1 METNLAVI
9 LKPGRE
15 KSIRQHHP
23 WIFSGAIRDVRG
35 APEPGETVDV
45 LAHDGAWLARGAY
58 SPASQIRVRVW
69 SWSQDEAIDA
79 GFFERGLSRAA
90 EARSAL
96 AERTDAM
103 RLVHAENDGLP
114 GLIVDRYGEWIVVQ
128 SLSAGAERWLDT
140 MVTWLARLPGVRGV
154 YERSDADVREKEG
167 LPVRVGLRVGEEPP
181 AELVIREGEWRFAV
195 DLRRGHK
202 TGFYL
207 DQRESRR
214 VVRDLAGRRMRG
226 GRVLNAFAYSGSFAV
241 AALAGGAREVVNVDS
256 SGEALRLAR
265 RNYELNALAAAEASF
280 VEEDIFS
287 FLRRMR
293 DMGVTFDMIILD
305 PPKFAHSTADVMR
318 ATRAYKDINWLA
330 FRLVRPGG
338 CVVSF
343 SCSGLVS
350 ADLFQ
355 KVLFGAAEDAG
366 RQVQI
371 LDRLGQPEDHPVRLS
386 FPEGAYLKG
395 LVCRLE

>member
-1 METNLAVI
+1 MDTNLAVL

-15 KSIRQHHP
+15 KSVRQHHP

-35 APEPGETVDV
+35 APEPGETVDA

-69 SWSQDEAIDA
+69 SWSEDDAIDA
-79 GFFERGLSRAA
+79 GFFERGLSRAK

-140 MVTWLARLPGVRGV
+140 IVTWLARLPGVRGV

-181 AELVIREGEWRFAV
+181 PELVIREGEWRFAV

-214 VVRDLAGRRMRG
+214 AVCEMVGRCARG

-256 SGEALRLAR
+256 SGEALLLAR
-265 RNYELNALAAAEASF
+265 RNYELNAHAAAEASF
-280 VEEDIFS
+280 VEEDVFG

-293 DMGVTFDMIILD
+293 DVGVTFDMVILD

-371 LDRLGQPEDHPVRLS
+371 VGRLGQPEDHPVRLS

-395 LVCRLE
+395 LVMRVE

>member
-1 METNLAVI
+1 MTNLSVL

-15 KSIRQHHP
+15 KSVRQHHP
-23 WIFSGAIRDVRG
+23 WIFSGAIRELRG
-35 APEPGETVDV
+35 EPEPGATVEV
-45 LAHDGAWLARGAY
+45 LAHDGAWLARGAF

-69 SWSQDEAIDA
+69 TWSQEEAIDG
-79 GFFERGLSRAA
+79 GFFERRLARAV
-90 EARSAL
+90 EARSGL
-96 AERTDAM
+96 AASTDAM
-103 RLVHAENDGLP
+103 RLVNAENDGLP
-114 GLIVDRYGEWIVVQ
+114 GLILDRYAEWVVVQ
-128 SLSAGAERWLDT
+128 SLWSGAERWLESIVDSA
-140 MVTWLARLPGVRGV
+140 ARLPEVRGV

-167 LPVRVGLRVGEEPP
+167 LPARVGVRAGEEPP
-181 AELVIREGEWRFAV
+181 LELVIREGEWRFAV
-195 DLRRGHK
+195 DVRGGHK

-207 DQRESRR
+207 DQRDNRR
-214 VVRDLAGRRMRG
+214 VVHDLARRWASG
-226 GRVLNAFAYSGSFAV
+226 GRVLNAFAYSGSFGV
-241 AALAGGAREVVNVDS
+241 AALAGGAGEMVNVDS

-265 RNYELNALAAAEASF
+265 RNYELNTLAAPEASF
-280 VEEDIFS
+280 VEEDVFS

-293 DMGVTFDMIILD
+293 DMGVTFDMVILD

-350 ADLFQ
+350 PDLFQ
-355 KVLFGAAEDAG
+355 KVVFGAAEDAG
-366 RQVQI
+366 RQAVI
-371 LDRLGQPEDHPVRLS
+371 MEHLSQPEDHPVLLS

-395 LVCRLE
+395 LVCRVE

>member
-1 METNLAVI
+1 MTHASVI

-15 KSIRQHHP
+15 KSVRQHHP
-23 WIFSGAIRDVRG
+23 WVFSGAVRELRG
-35 APEPGETVDV
+35 EPEPGATVEV
-45 LAHDGAWLARGAY
+45 LAHDGAWLARGAF

-69 SWSQDEAIDA
+69 TWSQEEEID
-79 GFFERGLSRAA
+79 GSFFERRLARAV
-90 EARSAL
+90 EARSGL
-96 AERTDAM
+96 AASTDAM

-114 GLIVDRYGEWIVVQ
+114 GLILDRYGAWVVVQ
-128 SLSAGAERWLDT
+128 SLSAGAERWLESIVDAA
-140 MVTWLARLPGVRGV
+140 ARLPGVRGV
-154 YERSDADVREKEG
+154 FERSDVDVRQKEG
-167 LPVRVGLRVGEEPP
+167 LPERVGARWGEEPP
-181 AELVIREGEWRFAV
+181 AENLIHEGDWRFAV
-195 DLRRGHK
+195 DVRGGHK

-207 DQRESRR
+207 DQRDSRR
-214 VVRDLAGRRMRG
+214 VVHDLAGRWARG

-241 AALAGGAREVVNVDS
+241 AALAGGAGEVVNVDS
-256 SGEALRLAR
+256 SSEALRLAR
-265 RNYELNALAAAEASF
+265 RNYELNGLESRDTDF
-280 VEEDIFS
+280 VEEDVFR

-293 DMGVTFDMIILD
+293 DMGVTFDMVILD
-305 PPKFAHSTADVMR
+305 PPKFAHSAADVMR

-355 KVLFGAAEDAG
+355 KVLFGAAEDAE
-366 RQVQI
+366 RQAVI
-371 LDRLGQPEDHPVRLS
+371 MEHLSQPEDHPVRLS

>member
-1 METNLAVI
+1 MTHTSVI

-15 KSIRQHHP
+15 KSVSQHHP

-35 APEPGETVDV
+35 DPSAGETVEV
-45 LAHDGAWLARGAY
+45 SASDGSWLARGAY
-58 SPASQIRVRVW
+58 SPASQIRVRLW
-69 SWSQDEAIDA
+69 TWAHDEAIDS
-79 GFFERGLSRAA
+79 GFFERRLARAVG
-90 EARSAL
+90 ARSGL
-96 AERTDAM
+96 AAATDAM
-103 RLVHAENDGLP
+103 RLVHAESDGLP
-114 GLIVDRYGEWIVVQ
+114 GLIVDRYGAWVVVQ
-128 SLSAGAERWLDT
+128 ALSTGAERWLEAIVEQAT
-140 MVTWLARLPGVRGV
+140 RLPGVRGV
-154 YERSDADVREKEG
+154 YERSDAEVREKEG
-167 LPVRVGLRVGEEPP
+167 LPLRVGLRAGEEPP
-181 AELVIREGEWRFAV
+181 QELIVREGDWRFAV
-195 DLRRGHK
+195 DLRGGHK

-207 DQRESRR
+207 DQRGSRR
-214 VVRDLAGRRMRG
+214 TVHDLAARWARG
-226 GRVLNAFAYSGSFAV
+226 GRIVNAFAYSGSFGV
-241 AALAGGAREVVNVDS
+241 AALAGGAGEVVNVDS

-265 RNYELNALAAAEASF
+265 RNYELNALDAPEASF
-280 VEEDIFS
+280 VEEDVFR

-293 DMGVTFDMIILD
+293 DDGQIFDMVILD
-305 PPKFAHSTADVMR
+305 PPKFAQSAADVMR

-366 RQVQI
+366 RQASIVE
-371 LDRLGQPEDHPVRLS
+371 RLAQPEDHPVRLS

-395 LVCRLE
+395 LVCLVE